1 MQQILLVMV
10 RMRQGVLFRQP
21 VVVTHQR
28 RQSLRHGVKQR
39 GGLVVLTVQ
48 AVYLMNEMA

>member
-28 RQSLRHGVKQR
+28 RQPLRHGVKQR
-39 GGLVVLTVQ
+39 GGLGGVRGAGGLPH
-48 AVYLMNEMA
+48 E

>member
-10 RMRQGVLFRQP
+10 RVRQGVLFRQP

-28 RQSLRHGVKQR
+28 RQPLRHGVKQR
-39 GGLVVLTVQ
+39 RGRVVFPVQTVN
-48 AVYLMNEMA
+48 LMNKMA